1 MSSKSLVCRFS
12 GEGKGGCVSV
22 FGFFRTK
29 RDGV

>member
-12 GEGKGGCVSV
+12 GERRGGCVSV

-29 RDGV
+29 RGDV